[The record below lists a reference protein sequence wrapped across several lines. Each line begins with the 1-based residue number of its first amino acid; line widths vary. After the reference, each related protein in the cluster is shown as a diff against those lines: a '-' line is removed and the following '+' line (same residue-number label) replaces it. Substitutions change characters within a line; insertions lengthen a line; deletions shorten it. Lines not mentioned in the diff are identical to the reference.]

1 MISDWLSICR
11 ETLQCIIAY
20 SPVYY
25 IQGVS
30 TSWPVIPNSS
40 VETFFVST
48 QRKSSRHKDLV
59 DFHRAQA

>member
-11 ETLQCIIAY
+11 KTLQCIIVY

-30 TSWPVIPNSS
+30 TSWPVIPNYS
-40 VETFFVST
+40 VETFFVL
-48 QRKSSRHKDLV
+48 HKENPV
-59 DFHRAQA
+59 DTKI